1 MSRRMLYTLIAIMA
15 IVMGGLILVQ
25 FNSLKQAS
33 DIKEEQFEALAKR
46 AIDMVIMKLEANE
59 TNLAQQVVN
68 YRTLD
73 NPLPRLQNSFITLPG
88 GSSVS
93 LIYSQQNMFGSYREE
108 LQFSV
113 KEDKKD
119 EGDNPTRGESEEE
132 QAGFIQL
139 TAQNIMRR
147 RAMEARIAN
156 TAIAIEK
163 QKIQSRRIEERI
175 DSTVLVNLL
184 KDAFQECRIDLD
196 YNIAVKSFQLGQEK
210 TILSDP
216 DYNPGVRK
224 SIVGNLFP
232 NDIND
237 RQPNYLYVDFPKR
250 SGYLI
255 KQTGIMVIPSII
267 LTSLL
272 IAIFV
277 YTILIIL
284 RQKKLSL
291 IKNDF
296 INNMTHELKTPIATI
311 SLASQMLED
320 TGISNTPTTIA
331 HVAKVI
337 SQESKRLGFQV
348 EKVLQMA
355 VFNEGKLK
363 LKFRELHLNEIVNK
377 VYTNFEIRVKS
388 KNGVL
393 SADLSA
399 SMDEINGDEVHITN
413 VIFNLLDNALKYSKE
428 DPQIKLATA
437 TKKDFVVISV
447 KDNGIG
453 IAKDHQNQI
462 FERFFRVP
470 TGNVHD
476 VKGFGLGLSYVKK
489 IVDAHNGKIKVESIL
504 NKGTK
509 FSLYFPINTIKH
521 GTKS

>member
-1 MSRRMLYTLIAIMA
+1 MLFRNVGLTWIIILRLNRSNLGRRKQYWPILI
-15 IVMGGLILVQ
+15 IV
-25 FNSLKQAS
+25 
-33 DIKEEQFEALAKR
+33 R
-46 AIDMVIMKLEANE
+46 A
-59 TNLAQQVVN
+59 
-68 YRTLD
+68 
-73 NPLPRLQNSFITLPG
+73 
-88 GSSVS
+88 
-93 LIYSQQNMFGSYREE
+93 
-108 LQFSV
+108 
-113 KEDKKD
+113 
-119 EGDNPTRGESEEE
+119 
-132 QAGFIQL
+132 
-139 TAQNIMRR
+139 
-147 RAMEARIAN
+147 
-156 TAIAIEK
+156 
-163 QKIQSRRIEERI
+163 
-175 DSTVLVNLL
+175 
-184 KDAFQECRIDLD
+184 
-196 YNIAVKSFQLGQEK
+196 
-210 TILSDP
+210 
-216 DYNPGVRK
+216 VRK

-232 NDIND
+232 NDINEP
-237 RQPNYLYVDFPKR
+237 QPNYLYVDFPKR

-320 TGISNTPTTIA
+320 TGVSNTPNTIA

-428 DPQIKLATA
+428 EPQIKLATA

>member
-1 MSRRMLYTLIAIMA
+1 MSRRMLYTLIVIMA
-15 IVMGGLILVQ
+15 FVMGGLILVQ

-68 YRTLD
+68 YRALH
-73 NPLPRLQNSFITLPG
+73 NPLPRLQNSLITLP

-113 KEDKKD
+113 KDDKKD
-119 EGDNPTRGESEEE
+119 GGDNPTRGESE
-132 QAGFIQL
+132 QAGFMQL
-139 TAQNIMRR
+139 TAQNMVQQ
-147 RAMEARIAN
+147 RAMEARSTYQASLLERRN
-156 TAIAIEK
+156 
-163 QKIQSRRIEERI
+163 IQSRPIDERI

-196 YNIAVKSFQLGQEK
+196 YNIAVKSFQLGKEK
-210 TILSDP
+210 TILADP
-216 DYNPGVRK
+216 DYSPGVRK

-232 NDIND
+232 NDINEP
-237 RQPNYLYVDFPKR
+237 QPNYLYVDFPKR

-320 TGISNTPTTIA
+320 TGVSNTPNTIA

-428 DPQIKLATA
+428 EPQIKLATV